1 MSLWFSDI
9 DEYEDYED
17 SCSLLGTSDDKEY
30 AETRSEQY
38 DKSCSLLSVRE
49 D

>member
-9 DEYEDYED
+9 DEYENYNDN
-17 SCSLLGTSDDKEY
+17 CSLLGTSDDLEYVKEK
-30 AETRSEQY
+30 SEQY
-38 DKSCSLLSVRE
+38 DRSCSLLSAKE

>member
-9 DEYEDYED
+9 NDYD
-17 SCSLLGTSDDKEY
+17 DNNCSLLGTSDDREY
-30 AETRSEQY
+30 AETRNEQY
-38 DKSCSLLSVRE
+38 DKSCSLLSVKE

>member
-1 MSLWFSDI
+1 MALWFSDI

-17 SCSLLGTSDDKEY
+17 NCSLLGTSDDLEY
-30 AETRSEQY
+30 AKEQSEKC
-38 DKSCSLLSVRE
+38 DKNCSLLGVE

>member
-9 DEYEDYED
+9 NDYD
-17 SCSLLGTSDDKEY
+17 DNCSLLGTSDDKEY
-30 AETRSEQY
+30 VETRSERY
-38 DKSCSLLSVRE
+38 DKSCSLLSVKE

>member
-9 DEYEDYED
+9 DEYEDYD
-17 SCSLLGTSDDKEY
+17 NSCSLLGTSDDLEY
-30 AETRSEQY
+30 AEEQSKKH
-38 DKSCSLLSVRE
+38 DMSCSLLGVE